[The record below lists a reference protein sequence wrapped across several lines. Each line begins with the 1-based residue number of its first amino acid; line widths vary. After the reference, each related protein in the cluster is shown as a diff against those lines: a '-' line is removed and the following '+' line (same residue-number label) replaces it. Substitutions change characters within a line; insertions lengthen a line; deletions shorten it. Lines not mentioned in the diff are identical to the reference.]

1 MALIEWKT
9 NEWIND
15 SLVDRV
21 TYTREEKPIPRRLVD
36 DFMEKPVDTETV
48 HTLTIYLSR
57 DSADLHS
64 PHVTND
70 AREITRLAKLLGIH
84 IPIKESFP

>member
-1 MALIEWKT
+1 MALIEWQNNT
-9 NEWIND
+9 WIND
-15 SLVDRV
+15 SLVDCV
-21 TYTREEKPIPRRLVD
+21 TYTREDKPLPRAPVD
-36 DFMEKPVDTETV
+36 NFIEKPVETETV
-48 HTLTIYLSR
+48 HTLKIYLSR

-70 AREITRLAKLLGIH
+70 AREITRLAKLLGIQ